1 MASISL
7 AQQWAFYRQAA
18 CGVLPILA
26 VALASWISVSHQ
38 RIPDCQLFIDGC
50 VSVSR
55 AVRAP
60 ESIGLFRALMGIAI
74 VAQWHFWFSIT
85 RRDARCTAA
94 QWSGLGATIAL
105 LLYVFALGH
114 DGDWYQFLRRF
125 GVTIY
130 FGGTLFAQLWVYRS
144 IHVRQGF
151 TLRSV
156 LWWLT
161 LLPYLLGLA
170 HVITKLSLDSAT
182 WENRFEWWIATL
194 MSLWYVAYAQ
204 HIVRQKPNDRR
215 E

>member
-1 MASISL
+1 M
-7 AQQWAFYRQAA
+7 
-18 CGVLPILA
+18 A

-50 VSVSR
+50 VSISR

-60 ESIGLFRALMGIAI
+60 ESIGLFRTVMAIAI

-85 RRDARCTAA
+85 QPDSRSAAA
-94 QWSGLGATIAL
+94 QWSGLTATIAL
-105 LLYVFALGH
+105 LLYVLALGH

-130 FGGTLFAQLWVYRS
+130 FAGTLFAQLWVYRC
-144 IHVRQGF
+144 IYLRRGF
-151 TLRSV
+151 ALHSP

-161 LLPYLLGLA
+161 LLPYLLGIA
-170 HVITKLSLDSAT
+170 HVVTKIIIDSDV

-194 MSLWYVAYAQ
+194 MSLWYLAYAQ
-204 HIVRQKPNDRR
+204 YVVRRKPSD
-215 E
+215 